1 MKGLLIG
8 VAALL
13 AVGSS
18 GNVRMANGVYHAD
31 TQSVT
36 DVTGNVWG
44 YDADLPDGTKVCV
57 TFDTK
62 NTDSVYDDAIMEVR
76 AW

>member
-13 AVGSS
+13 AVSS
-18 GNVRMANGVYHAD
+18 NGNVRMANGVYHAD

-36 DVTGNVWG
+36 DFYG
-44 YDADLPDGTKVCV
+44 
-57 TFDTK
+57 
-62 NTDSVYDDAIMEVR
+62 EE
-76 AW
+76 